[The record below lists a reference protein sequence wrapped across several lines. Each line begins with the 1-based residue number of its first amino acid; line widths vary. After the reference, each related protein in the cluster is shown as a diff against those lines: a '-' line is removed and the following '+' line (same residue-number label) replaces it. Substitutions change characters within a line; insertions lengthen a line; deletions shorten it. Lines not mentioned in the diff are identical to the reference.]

1 MQAPKDAVLQVVEL
15 GRVWPTIDPFLFCVH
30 HDDDYP
36 EGDDELGP
44 CVPLVGRDIGQ
55 DFSGRDA
62 NSLSAAE
69 QARVEMEAALARN
82 IVYFEYDQ
90 DTLTSEGA
98 STVRAF
104 ADYLLSNPAA
114 RVRLEGHADER
125 GTREYNLALAER
137 RSRAVEAALTR
148 AGVTSAQITS
158 LSYGEERPTCVES
171 TESCWSQNRRVEII
185 RL

>member
-1 MQAPKDAVLQVVEL
+1 MNFPSLRLCAVLLVVGGLSACASGGSKDAIDRSPSPAVERLATRPLQ
-15 GRVWPTIDPFLFCVH
+15 G
-30 HDDDYP
+30 
-36 EGDDELGP
+36 
-44 CVPLVGRDIGQ
+44 
-55 DFSGRDA
+55 FSGRDA

-158 LSYGEERPTCVES
+158 LSYGEERPTCAES

>member
-1 MQAPKDAVLQVVEL
+1 MNFPSLRLCAVLLVVGGLSACASGGSKDA
-15 GRVWPTIDPFLFCVH
+15 IDRSPS
-30 HDDDYP
+30 P
-36 EGDDELGP
+36 AAERP
-44 CVPLVGRDIGQ
+44 ATRPLQ

-158 LSYGEERPTCVES
+158 LSYGEERPTCAES